1 MKSLLLGVFLICSA
15 GAHAV
20 SNVAVTQWT
29 QKTLLNTLTVDSNYS
44 SSNDY
49 EQHSK
54 GFGRNAWNAISGF
67 LGGYIPVIQEHQLSV
82 HPTFLIEPHVVDSGI
97 VNGIHYWRVDEEVAL
112 PELNI
117 KVAFSL
123 LIIETGPSNNGPF
136 LIQSMDMVKQEY
148 P

>member
-1 MKSLLLGVFLICSA
+1 MRSLLLGVFLIFSA

-29 QKTLLNTLTVDSNYS
+29 QTVLLNTLTVDSNYS
-44 SSNDY
+44 SKDY
-49 EQHSK
+49 EQHSR
-54 GFGRNAWNAISGF
+54 GFSRNAWNAISGF
-67 LGGYIPVIQEHQLSV
+67 LGGYIPVIQDHKLSV

-97 VNGIHYWRVDEEVAL
+97 VDGIHYWRVNEEVAF

-123 LIIETGPSNNGPF
+123 LIIETQPTNNGPF